1 MKHKK
6 ESKEKHLLFS
16 VTINDCN
23 VDTFTVGGKGGSGKD
38 TSQTGIRV
46 THRL

>member
-1 MKHKK
+1 MKHK
-6 ESKEKHLLFS
+6 EKRLLFS
-16 VTINDCN
+16 VTIADCD
-23 VDTFTVGGKGGSGKD
+23 VKTFTVKGPGGGGKD